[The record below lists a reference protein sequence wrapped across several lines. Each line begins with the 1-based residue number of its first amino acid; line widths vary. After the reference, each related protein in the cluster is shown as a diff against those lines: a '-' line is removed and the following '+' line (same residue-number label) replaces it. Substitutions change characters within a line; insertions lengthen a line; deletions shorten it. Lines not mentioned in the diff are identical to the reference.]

1 MRRFLLTILILV
13 ALAAAAFVS
22 APWFALRGLQSAARD
37 GDVQALA
44 ELIDYPAVRAGLRAQ
59 VTPAAAAAPLS
70 LWQDP
75 LGAMRRAIEPLQPQ
89 PPALERHLT
98 PQGLHALA
106 GAPEIFPA
114 VRHWGPNRV
123 RYAAGPKE
131 ARALLTFQRQGWLRW
146 KLVQIGLPSGASPPA
161 RP

>member
-1 MRRFLLTILILV
+1 MRRFLLTTLILAAV
-13 ALAAAAFVS
+13 AALAFVS
-22 APWFALRGLQSAARD
+22 APWFALRGVQSAARD

-59 VTPAAAAAPLS
+59 ATPQAAAPAPS
-70 LWQDP
+70 PWQDP

-98 PQGLHALA
+98 PDGLHALIGDPA
-106 GAPEIFPA
+106 LFPA

-123 RYAAGPKE
+123 RFACGRKS
-131 ARALLTFQRQGWLRW
+131 ARTLLTFQRRGWLQW
-146 KLVQIGLPSGASPPA
+146 KLVQLGLPDPVSPPA
-161 RP
+161 QP